1 MILKKHIFFQTHR
14 FVATCNAQFEDGPI
28 FQAEGSNKKEARTK
42 AADMALRQVSK
53 STVVQVR
60 HNETHEQSIKNGQ
73 PPKRTVPVKIE

>member
-1 MILKKHIFFQTHR
+1 MILKKHIIFFQTHR
-14 FVATCNAQFEDGPI
+14 FVANAQFEDGPI